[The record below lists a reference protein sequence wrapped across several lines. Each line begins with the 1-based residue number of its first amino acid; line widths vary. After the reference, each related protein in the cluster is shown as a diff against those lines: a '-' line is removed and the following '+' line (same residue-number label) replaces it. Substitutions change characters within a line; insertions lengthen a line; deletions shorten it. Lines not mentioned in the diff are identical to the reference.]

1 MPPSPLGATQISS
14 TEVSCNPSLNVTK
27 SIGFQDSPQAH
38 ELPKLASL
46 CLLITQIPRY
56 QLFFL
61 IYQVEPYAGERFSA
75 PSRIVHKL
83 MS

>member
-1 MPPSPLGATQISS
+1 MPPSTTGATQISS

-27 SIGFQDSPQAH
+27 YIGFQDSPQAH
-38 ELPKLASL
+38 ESPKLASL
-46 CLLITQIPRY
+46 CLFITQILRY

-75 PSRIVHKL
+75 PSRIVRK
-83 MS
+83 